1 MPELFAVPSVARD
14 IRPDGSVRLAST
26 EPLGPYPVSVAHWLR
41 SWAAAG
47 PDHPL
52 VAERAAGP
60 GPVTGRPWDV
70 RSYGQVLAGA
80 NAIGQAL
87 LDRGLSAQRPL
98 LVLSGNSSGHLMMAL
113 GAMTVGVPVAPVSVA
128 YSLQSTDHARIRAI
142 AALVRPGAIYA
153 EDAAAFRPAIEAAGG
168 ESILIAARNG
178 PSEHSLGTLLATT
191 PTDAVERALAAIDG
205 DSVAKILFTSGST
218 GAPKGVLVTHRMCCS
233 NQQSIRQ
240 AWPFLTRMRPVLV
253 DWLPWSHIFG
263 GNHNV
268 NMVLSNGGTLY
279 IDEGRPAPA
288 LVAATLANYRDISPT
303 MSFNVPAGYAQL
315 APALER
321 DRALAAA
328 FFARMKIIFNAA
340 AALPPALRARLEKLA
355 REVTGRDIP
364 FTGSWGTTETAPAAT
379 SAHFGY
385 TDARCIG
392 VPLPGV
398 ELKLVPAGAGT
409 YEIRVRG
416 PLITPGYAG
425 RPDLNEV
432 AFDADGFYRPGDAVS
447 FADPEDAAR
456 GLLFRG
462 RLAEDFKLSTG
473 TFVHVGAVRTAL
485 LSAIPMLSDAVIT
498 GEGRDEVCAMAWLN
512 PAELRG
518 LEASGDSG
526 ARPDDVSGTIQG
538 GVPGEAPVL
547 HNPALAAHLGPLLA
561 AMNAGQGSAS
571 RVARLILLARPPS
584 LDAGEITDK
593 GYINQRQVLA
603 NRAELVDL
611 LYTNP
616 PPGPVI
622 VASRW

>member
-1 MPELFAVPSVARD
+1 MNELFAVPSVTRD
-14 IRPDGSVRLAST
+14 THSDGSVRLAST
-26 EPLGPYPVSVAHWLR
+26 EPLGSYPVSVAHWLH
-41 SWAAAG
+41 SWAADG
-47 PDHPL
+47 PDYPL

-70 RSYGQVLAGA
+70 RSYRQVLAGA

-98 LVLSGNSSGHLMMAL
+98 LVLSGNSVGHLMMAL

-128 YSLQSTDHARIRAI
+128 YSLQSTDHARVRAI
-142 AALVRPGAIYA
+142 AALVRPGAVYA
-153 EDAAAFRPAIEAAGG
+153 EDAAAFRPAIDAAVEATAAATGT
-168 ESILIAARNG
+168 SPLVIAARKG
-178 PSEHSLGTLLATT
+178 LSEHSLATVMGTT
-191 PTDAVERALAAIDG
+191 PTEAVERALADVDG

-218 GAPKGVLVTHRMCCS
+218 GAPKGVLITQRMCCA
-233 NQQSIRQ
+233 NQQMIRQ
-240 AWPFLTRMRPVLV
+240 VWPFLARERPVLV

-268 NMVLSNGGTLY
+268 NMVLANGGTLY
-279 IDEGRPAPA
+279 IDEGRPAPG
-288 LVAATLANYRDISPT
+288 LVDATLANYRDVSPT
-303 MSFNVPAGYAQL
+303 VSFNVPAGYAQL
-315 APALER
+315 APALEQ
-321 DRALAAA
+321 DHALAAA
-328 FFARMKIIFNAA
+328 FFARMKLIFSAA
-340 AALPPALRARLEKLA
+340 AALPPPLRGRLETLA

-398 ELKLVPAGAGT
+398 QLKLVPAGAGT

-425 RPDLNEV
+425 RPDLNGV
-432 AFDADGFYRPGDAVS
+432 AFDEEGFYRPGDAVS
-447 FADPEDAAR
+447 FADPEDPAR

-473 TFVHVGAVRTAL
+473 TFVRVGAVRTAL
-485 LSAIPMLSDAVIT
+485 LSAVPMLSDAVIT

-518 LEASGDSG
+518 LESGLASGDTG
-526 ARPDDVSGTIQG
+526 VAGT
-538 GVPGEAPVL
+538 PLL
-547 HNPALAAHLGPLLA
+547 HTPALAAHLGPQLA
-561 AMNAGQGSAS
+561 AMNAGLGSAS
-571 RVARLILLARPPS
+571 RVARLILVAQPPS

-603 NRAELVDL
+603 NRPELVDL
-611 LYTNP
+611 LYTDP

-622 VASRW
+622 AAP